1 MKIFSQRLKEL
12 RGDLSQV
19 AAARMAD
26 ISQQAW
32 AKYELSCTRPS
43 AESIINFATC
53 FGVSADWLLGLSD
66 RREGGVKTV
75 ADPAL
80 IAENES
86 LKAEN
91 ARLQAELLRCHG
103 EIAGL
108 NKAIE
113 LLSAKK

>member
-19 AAARMAD
+19 AAARKID
-26 ISQQAW
+26 TNQQSW
-32 AKYELSCTRPS
+32 ARYESGNCFPAAPS
-43 AESIINFATC
+43 LITICRE

-80 IAENES
+80 VAENEA
-86 LKAEN
+86 LKAET
-91 ARLQAELLRCHG
+91 ARLQSELLRCHG

-113 LLSAKK
+113 LLSTKK